1 MSEVSILIL
10 SKTIQTTGMPDIRG
24 FVEAMKEMG
33 AQVSTTGHTIVI
45 KVGKGEYNGSDS
57 RENRDPG
64 ARGGTPENS
73 KGGR

>member
-10 SKTIQTTGMPDIRG
+10 SRTIKTTGMPDIGG
-24 FVEAMKEMG
+24 FIDAMRDMG

-45 KVGKGEYNGSDS
+45 KVKGEENGSDS

-64 ARGGTPENS
+64 ASGTPENTNR
-73 KGGR
+73 GR

>member
-10 SKTIQTTGMPDIRG
+10 SRTIKTTGMPDISG
-24 FVEAMKEMG
+24 FIDAMRDMG

-45 KVGKGEYNGSDS
+45 KVGKGEENGSDS

-73 KGGR
+73 NGYR